1 MQQTNVLF
9 LLMKIWEEIQVL
21 TYTYINNLIIIF
33 PIQHNSFRVTEI
45 NKNIPIYNM
54 NILNRNR
61 LSNKICLKF

>member
-1 MQQTNVLF
+1 MLQTNVLF
-9 LLMKIWEEIQVL
+9 LLMKIWKEIQVL

-33 PIQHNSFRVTEI
+33 RIQHNSFRVTEI

-54 NILNRNR
+54 KILNRNR

>member
-1 MQQTNVLF
+1 MLQTNVLF

-33 PIQHNSFRVTEI
+33 RIQPNSFRVTEI

>member
-1 MQQTNVLF
+1 MLQTNVLF
-9 LLMKIWEEIQVL
+9 LLMKIWKEIQVL

-33 PIQHNSFRVTEI
+33 RIQHNSFRVTEI